1 MRGVQDAEAQANNAT
16 PKLLLPFV
24 GRTLSKR
31 TSRSNSKPKRGAWIL
46 AVSGLISLSLAYGQD
61 KPALLAFDVA
71 SIRLS
76 QQDAQFSRI
85 KPLPGGDGYTAENA
99 TLLFMITAAYRVP
112 AWQIVGGPNW
122 IDSDHYDIEAKADH
136 AYGLDDLH
144 EMLRNLLVQRFNL
157 KLHKEN
163 REGPVYALMV
173 DKSGVK
179 MKPDGTGQGLKI
191 PIEFGTPG
199 EFIGNRVPIQYLCY
213 WLGQQLQNDGRPV
226 IDKTG
231 LNQSYDFKLSFLPEL
246 APNVSKENMPA
257 ELQNLPS
264 IFDALKDQLGL
275 KLEPQRGP
283 VEYYVIDHV
292 EKPSAN

>member
-1 MRGVQDAEAQANNAT
+1 MRRVQDAEAQAKNAT
-16 PKLLLPFV
+16 PKLLLPMM
-24 GRTLSKR
+24 GRTLSRR
-31 TSRSNSKPKRGAWIL
+31 TSRSNSKPKREARIL

-112 AWQIVGGPNW
+112 ARQIVGGPTW

-144 EMLRNLLVQRFNL
+144 EMLRNLLAHRFNL
-157 KLHKEN
+157 KLHKET
-163 REGPVYALMV
+163 REGPVYGLMV

-191 PIEFGTPG
+191 PIEFGRPG

-231 LNQSYDFKLSFLPEL
+231 LKQSYDFKLSFLPEL
-246 APNVSKENMPA
+246 PPNVSRESLPA

-275 KLEPQRGP
+275 KLEAQRGQ

>member
-1 MRGVQDAEAQANNAT
+1 MQRVLNAEAQAKSAT
-16 PKLLLPFV
+16 PKLLLPFT
-24 GRTLSKR
+24 GRTLIRR

-46 AVSGLISLSLAYGQD
+46 AVTGLISLSLAYGQD
-61 KPALLAFDVA
+61 KPARLAFDVA

-76 QQDAQFSRI
+76 QRDAQFSRI

-99 TLLFMITAAYRVP
+99 TLLSMITTAYRAP
-112 AWQIVGGPNW
+112 ARQIVGGPDW
-122 IDSDHYDIEAKADH
+122 IDSAHYEIEAKADH
-136 AYGLDDLH
+136 TYGLDDLH
-144 EMLRNLLVQRFNL
+144 EMLRNLLVDRFNL
-157 KLHKEN
+157 RLHKET

-191 PIEFGTPG
+191 PIEFGKPG

-226 IDKTG
+226 IDNTG

-246 APNVSKENMPA
+246 PPNISRDSLPPEM
-257 ELQNLPS
+257 QNLPS
-264 IFDALKDQLGL
+264 IFDALRQQLGL
-275 KLEPQRGP
+275 KLEAKKGP

-292 EKPSAN
+292 DKPSAN